1 MPSLA
6 SHLGGQVINYEAWP
20 AAKGL
25 CWPAPAWGA
34 ESANS
39 GELVRPWG
47 RAGGPPKRAT
57 VAARGMEGGGT
68 GRPPGRTEF
77 SFCASGGGSLQGWRT
92 IGILCRLT
100 LNLMLG
106 KLEGGR
112 RRGRWGTR
120 WLDGIID
127 STRRT

>member
-34 ESANS
+34 ETANS
-39 GELVRPWG
+39 GELVQPWE

-57 VAARGMEGGGT
+57 VAASPGGLSSLSAPLEEGARGAGGQ
-68 GRPPGRTEF
+68 
-77 SFCASGGGSLQGWRT
+77 SGFYA
-92 IGILCRLT
+92 
-100 LNLMLG
+100 
-106 KLEGGR
+106 
-112 RRGRWGTR
+112 
-120 WLDGIID
+120 D
-127 STRRT
+127 SR

>member
-47 RAGGPPKRAT
+47 RAGAPLKGLLWPPGGWREVGP
-57 VAARGMEGGGT
+57 AARPAGLSSLSTPLEEAACRAGGQ
-68 GRPPGRTEF
+68 
-77 SFCASGGGSLQGWRT
+77 SGFYA
-92 IGILCRLT
+92 
-100 LNLMLG
+100 
-106 KLEGGR
+106 
-112 RRGRWGTR
+112 
-120 WLDGIID
+120 D
-127 STRRT
+127 SR